1 MNEEEALTIVCET
14 LSKGFAKNPESGS
27 KVNSAELEQS
37 SENLLQLWRR
47 ETETASAPGKHGAF
61 LGFHYVIPDQDLQLV
76 ECVTSVLTTAAGV
89 GFLLPELGYEPHK
102 GIAAAVTGVIVA
114 FVKLFRNL
122 GLSVHLDETDYAMV
136 VLLHRSGSSGS
147 SVQELKKQLK
157 PSFPHIS
164 SDALSHRLN
173 ALTMC
178 ATVKGT
184 KTALTWKDAK
194 EQWHVNGV

>member
-1 MNEEEALTIVCET
+1 MNEEEALTVVCET
-14 LSKGFAKNPESGS
+14 LSKGFAKNPENGG

-37 SENLLQLWRR
+37 SEDLLQLWKR
-47 ETETASAPGKHGAF
+47 ETETAGAPGKHGAF
-61 LGFHYVIPDQDLQLV
+61 LGFHYVIPDQDLQLI
-76 ECVTSVLTTAAGV
+76 ESVTSVLTTAAGI
-89 GFLLPELGYEPHK
+89 GFLLPELGYEHK

-114 FVKLFRNL
+114 LVKLFRNL
-122 GLSVHLDETDYAMV
+122 GLSVHLDETDYAII
-136 VLLHRSGSSGS
+136 VLLHRSGTSGV

-164 SDALSHRLN
+164 SDALLHRLN